1 MQERL
6 TIYTKWRLQ
15 KKFCIRLI
23 VFQLIRRALMCKIL
37 SGCNISL
44 RLIWYDCMYS
54 FHIHILLPFSP
65 APNTC
70 GMGQFIAQSKHFLWN
85 NLPTYCE
92 ELGTVPKPT
101 YDLQL
106 LASSC
111 NSVIIL
117 MFFNVRLLSHSK
129 VALVICVSI
138 CPELEV
144 GF

>member
-1 MQERL
+1 M
-6 TIYTKWRLQ
+6 YTGRKTKLAP
-15 KKFCIRLI
+15 CNCTYI
-23 VFQLIRRALMCKIL
+23 VIPHPHFATLFTSSQYL
-37 SGCNISL
+37 
-44 RLIWYDCMYS
+44 WQ
-54 FHIHILLPFSP
+54 
-65 APNTC
+65 C
-70 GMGQFIAQSKHFLWN
+70 GMGQFIALSKKFLRN
-85 NLPTYCE
+85 NLPTNCE
-92 ELGTVPKPT
+92 ELGTVPKPI